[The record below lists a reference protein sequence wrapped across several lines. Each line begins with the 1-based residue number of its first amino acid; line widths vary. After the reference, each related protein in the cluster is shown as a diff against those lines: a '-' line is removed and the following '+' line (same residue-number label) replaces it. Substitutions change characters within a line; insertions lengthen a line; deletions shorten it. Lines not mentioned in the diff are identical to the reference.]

1 MTPTKFD
8 EIVKN
13 KANENVQARIRQFD
27 KDIKEAIA
35 KLYPSHRIYS
45 DPLLP
50 ISSSNESVIE
60 YKETTEDNKILI
72 QYLTTREKKLPA
84 KIWRHEEELVA
95 KKLLAQLDVVASALV
110 SKKPSDEDI
119 APQKT
124 IYDT

>member
-1 MTPTKFD
+1 LTK
-8 EIVKN
+8 ILK
-13 KANENVQARIRQFD
+13 
-27 KDIKEAIA
+27 
-35 KLYPSHRIYS
+35 KLLQSYIHHIEFILIHYYLS
-45 DPLLP
+45 
-50 ISSSNESVIE
+50 IE

-95 KKLLAQLDVVASALV
+95 KQLLAQLDIVASALV

>member
-35 KLYPSHRIYS
+35 KLYPSHRVYS

-50 ISSSNESVIE
+50 LASDNASIE

-95 KKLLAQLDVVASALV
+95 KQLLAQLDVVASALV

>member
-50 ISSSNESVIE
+50 LASDNASIE

-72 QYLTTREKKLPA
+72 QYLTTKYSKLPA

-95 KKLLAQLDVVASALV
+95 KQLLAQLDVVASALV